1 MVKKMKKMSKTI
13 IRTLNILFLC
23 FITSCT
29 IVKKAGYSISENQV
43 KKIKEEESTIQ
54 DCLKLLGTPSFNS
67 SIKENTFYYMSYTLD
82 TTAIRRNKIR
92 DMKILVLEFK
102 SNILQSKYFITEDNM
117 RKLIED
123 KAITKVKG
131 SEMHFFEQLIDNAGK
146 FRKIS

>member
-1 MVKKMKKMSKTI
+1 
-13 IRTLNILFLC
+13 
-23 FITSCT
+23 
-29 IVKKAGYSISENQV
+29 
-43 KKIKEEESTIQ
+43 
-54 DCLKLLGTPSFNS
+54 
-67 SIKENTFYYMSYTLD
+67 MSYTLD

-102 SNILQSKYFITEDNM
+102 NNILQSKYFITEDNM